1 MNLVSIL
8 LLLPLNVVIFIFS
21 FRIIYDNSQEA
32 AIIEK
37 RTSSCA
43 SSAKRILH
51 VWASSKSDCI
61 HFLEISLSILA
72 RCMRLA
78 TYLLLIVC
86 YAILFVCMFLA
97 VLIPLYYLLS
107 CAARETF
114 AVALSENEHM
124 HTSERNIDFYRWVL
138 VNSIVAFAWKRYNA
152 KKASQIAKIKKKKKK
167 KTNKKIQNKTK
178 NSKTCAYFN
187 RNVHCS
193 SVIKMLEF
201 NTIFVNILI

>member
-1 MNLVSIL
+1 MSIL

-86 YAILFVCMFLA
+86 YAIRMYVSCCSYSFVLSTFL
-97 VLIPLYYLLS
+97 
-107 CAARETF
+107 
-114 AVALSENEHM
+114 
-124 HTSERNIDFYRWVL
+124 
-138 VNSIVAFAWKRYNA
+138 
-152 KKASQIAKIKKKKKK
+152 
-167 KTNKKIQNKTK
+167 
-178 NSKTCAYFN
+178 
-187 RNVHCS
+187 CS
-193 SVIKMLEF
+193 SRDVRCGTKRKRAHAYIREKHRFLQMSSR
-201 NTIFVNILI
+201 